1 MLSLQRALPHGP
13 GAREEVGGSLGRQR
27 WSLPEV
33 EHGSRWWAELET
45 ILVILLVV
53 LS

>member
-1 MLSLQRALPHGP
+1 MVQE
-13 GAREEVGGSLGRQR
+13 REGKWGGSLGRQR

-33 EHGSRWWAELET
+33 EHGSRWWAGLGT
-45 ILVILLVV
+45 IFVILLVA